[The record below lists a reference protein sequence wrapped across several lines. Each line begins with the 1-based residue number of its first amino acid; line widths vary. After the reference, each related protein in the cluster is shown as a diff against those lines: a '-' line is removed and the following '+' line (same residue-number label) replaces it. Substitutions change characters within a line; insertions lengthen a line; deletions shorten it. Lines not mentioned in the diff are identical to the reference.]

1 MATKSIIEID
11 IQDEK
16 FQAFVKDFEKL
27 KNAQKA
33 FGKSW
38 DDINK
43 KINQSD
49 VNVKKFQKTWKDL
62 EKTAKDA
69 GSAFSNVASV
79 TYNIA
84 KNVASTTL
92 SLGKWLT
99 IGATVGG
106 FGLGGL
112 AASASDYRKKA
123 QGLGISTGGLRAAE
137 TTLGRYINPES
148 TFANLADI
156 QSDLSKRQIYARL
169 GGQVGQLEQGG
180 NQLKPTTEQDLP
192 TIIKNAVQLFN
203 QGGKTQQFAEATGLT
218 QVFTMEELRR
228 LSSLSREELSKTIN
242 SYQENRKKLAVT
254 DQQSALWQDF
264 WYKLRESGQTLE
276 TGFIKALQGAIPELI
291 ALSGTVT
298 DAIIAFLK
306 SGEMQKAI
314 EDFVSYIDRGEF
326 KEDISAVFTALRDL
340 AEFINDTFGFMR
352 NRKEDLRQFGER
364 VFGDST
370 DIKARETK
378 NQTELATVATKAFM
392 GYGLTK
398 EQSSGIVGN
407 FLQESGLNT
416 SAEGD
421 YNKKTGKYEAYGIG
435 QWHPDRQ
442 KEFAK
447 QYGHD
452 IRSSNLSEQIDFAMY
467 ELKNTHQ
474 KAYKDLMKQSTA
486 AGSAEVIMREYEK
499 PAESTANL
507 SKRVQ
512 FANTINL
519 IVSQQT
525 GGNTNVTAN
534 SLPGAQTQ

>member
-16 FQAFVKDFEKL
+16 FKAFVKDFEKL

-49 VNVKKFQKTWKDL
+49 ANLKKFEKTWKDI
-62 EKTAKDA
+62 EKAAKDA
-69 GSAFSNVASV
+69 GAAFSGVASS
-79 TYNIA
+79 TYSIA

-112 AASASDYRKKA
+112 AVSASDYRRRA
-123 QGLGISTGGLRAAE
+123 QGYGTSTGALRAAE
-137 TTLGRYINPES
+137 VTLGRYINTES
-148 TFANLADI
+148 TFSNLADI
-156 QSDLSKRQIYARL
+156 QSDLSKKQIYARL
-169 GGQVGQLEQGG
+169 GGQNGQTSEQA
-180 NQLKPTTEQDLP
+180 LP
-192 TIIKNAVQLFN
+192 TIIQNAVKLFN

-228 LSSLSREELSKTIN
+228 LSSLSREELSKTIEA
-242 SYQENRKKLAVT
+242 YQENRRKLSVT

-298 DAIIAFLK
+298 DAIMAFLK

-326 KEDISAVFTALRDL
+326 KEDISAVFTALKDL
-340 AEFINDTFGFMR
+340 AGFINDTFGFMR
-352 NRKEDLRQFGER
+352 NRKEDLRQFGEK

-370 DIKARETK
+370 DIAARGAK
-378 NQTELATVATKAFM
+378 NQTELSTVATKAFM

-398 EQSSGIVGN
+398 EQSTGIVGN

-416 SAEGD
+416 SAVGD
-421 YNKKTGKYEAYGIG
+421 NGKAYGIG

-442 KEFAK
+442 ALFGKL
-447 QYGHD
+447 YGHD
-452 IRSSNLSEQIDFAMY
+452 IHSSNLSEQIDFAMY
-467 ELKNTHQ
+467 ELKNTEQ
-474 KAYKDLMKQSTA
+474 KAYKDLLKQSTA
-486 AGSAEVIMREYEK
+486 AGSAEVIMREYER

-507 SKRVQ
+507 AKRVQ

-519 IVSQQT
+519 VVSQQT